1 VKLVYNDIDLI
12 QGFRQGEEDAVKQL
26 YNLYYRPLCYFSE
39 LLLHNHEEAEDIAVD
54 VFLKLLFK
62 KEDFD
67 NLSDI
72 KSFLFTATRNA
83 CFDLLRKKK
92 IMDKM
97 VLDLAN
103 LSEPDDLFGEQE
115 MIASKIL
122 QVIYAEIEN
131 LPNQCKQ
138 VFTSIFIEGKSTA
151 EIAAEMRISPQTV
164 LNQKSKALQT
174 LRLKLFK
181 EGINSSH
188 LFFYCLFLLA
198 GQGQS

>member
-188 LFFYCLFLLA
+188 LFFSTFI
-198 GQGQS
+198 ST